1 MARDRANINTAMW
14 TDQDFRDLNMAE
26 QHLYKL
32 LMTHPTL
39 SYVGVA
45 DWRPG
50 RIAAMTAD
58 ATAAGVRAT
67 AESLQAKRYVFIDD
81 ETEEILVRSFLRHDG
96 LLKQPKLSISMV
108 NAFGSVASKMVREV
122 ITYELQRLQV
132 EHPDWAAFG
141 QAKVLDLLK
150 GKGTDM
156 AEFTQG
162 LTPAFALP
170 FTPAVTPLFRPTGDQ
185 AQALPTATATTTATS
200 PSGEGVQ
207 GERKKPERKLP
218 ATWGPN
224 DAHREYARARG
235 LNLEEQAERFKIHAE
250 AHDRRL
256 RDWDAGFRMWLT
268 KATPPP
274 PKSASPWSPDFHQR
288 NGSRG

>member
-1 MARDRANINTAMW
+1 MARDRANINTAIW

-39 SYVGVA
+39 SYAGVA
-45 DWRPG
+45 DWRPA

-58 ATAAGVRAT
+58 ATAEGVQAT
-67 AESLQAKRYVFIDD
+67 AEALQAKRYVFIDD

-108 NAFGSVASKMVREV
+108 NAFGAIASKRVREV
-122 ITYELQRLQV
+122 VTYELQRLQQ

-141 QAKVLDLLK
+141 QPKVLDLLK

-156 AEFTQG
+156 GEFTDG
-162 LTPAFALP
+162 VTPELTLP
-170 FTPAVTPLFRPTGDQ
+170 FTPSFTPAVTPLFRPTGGQ

-200 PSGEGVQ
+200 PSGEGVR
-207 GERKKPERKLP
+207 GNRSKPELRLP
-218 ATWGPN
+218 DKWQPN
-224 DAHREYARARG
+224 DAHRDYAKAKH
-235 LNLEEQAERFKIHAE
+235 LDLDTEAERFRLHAQ
-250 AHDRRL
+250 AHDRKL
-256 RDWDAGFRMWLT
+256 RDWDAGFRMWLS
-268 KATPPP
+268 KAQPQQH
-274 PKSASPWSPDFHQR
+274 SASPWSKEFH
-288 NGSRG
+288 G